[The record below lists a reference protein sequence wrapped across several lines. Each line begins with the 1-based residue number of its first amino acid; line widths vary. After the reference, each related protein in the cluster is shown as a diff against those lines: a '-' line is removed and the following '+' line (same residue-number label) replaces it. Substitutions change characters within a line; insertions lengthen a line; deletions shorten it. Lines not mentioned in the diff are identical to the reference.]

1 MNDDRYG
8 RSTLAVWLVS
18 GILLAAMLALSACN
32 TVSGLGRDVEAA
44 GETLSDTAEDVQ
56 D

>member
-1 MNDDRYG
+1 MHQG
-8 RSTLAVWLVS
+8 IVRSERTSWLIAALLLFAVLS
-18 GILLAAMLALSACN
+18 LSACN
-32 TVSGLGRDVEAA
+32 TASGLGKDVEAA